1 MLPKRC
7 MIRWLLGY
15 PPSPSVGSPSVLVS
29 VCISCS
35 LSSLARSRSR
45 TRLTMLCHC
54 TTSPST
60 LSPSFLVGV
69 NVDPLSALF
78 LLPPFPPCADG
89 KLDTSVLSSRRPG
102 SCADLGPL
110 VARCLSTWLFRLRLL
125 RLVNKLSLHCP
136 LSHPQPLP
144 CLLSFFSFLLPSM
157 LSFLRFLLDFV
168 YCVSVSVA
176 SVMGVWR
183 PPLPVEPAFPIAVL
197 CFGTAVR
204 VHVVPS
210 LLPPHHIL
218 RLCPAS
224 ISLSLSISQCATLIS
239 ALRTPLSSD
248 TGTIITSPSFPTVH
262 TYIRSSAIE
271 RGLL

>member
-89 KLDTSVLSSRRPG
+89 KLNTSVLSSRRPG
-102 SCADLGPL
+102 SCADLGSL
-110 VARCLSTWLFRLRLL
+110 VARCLSTWLFHLRALASRKQTVPTLPPVPPPAPSLPSFVLFVFTSFYAFLSSLPSRLRVL
-125 RLVNKLSLHCP
+125 R
-136 LSHPQPLP
+136 
-144 CLLSFFSFLLPSM
+144 
-157 LSFLRFLLDFV
+157 
-168 YCVSVSVA
+168 
-176 SVMGVWR
+176 
-183 PPLPVEPAFPIAVL
+183 
-197 CFGTAVR
+197 VR
-204 VHVVPS
+204 VRRQRYGCMAS
-210 LLPPHHIL
+210 
-218 RLCPAS
+218 PAT
-224 ISLSLSISQCATLIS
+224 C
-239 ALRTPLSSD
+239 
-248 TGTIITSPSFPTVH
+248 
-262 TYIRSSAIE
+262 
-271 RGLL
+271 

>member
-168 YCVSVSVA
+168 YYVRVSVA
-176 SVMGVWR
+176 SVVGVWR
-183 PPLPVEPAFPIAVL
+183 PLLPVEPA
-197 CFGTAVR
+197 
-204 VHVVPS
+204 VPS
-210 LLPPHHIL
+210 SFFASARLCVCTLFPPPPHRIP

-224 ISLSLSISQCATLIS
+224 VSLSLSISQCATLIS
-239 ALRTPLSSD
+239 ALRTPTTL
-248 TGTIITSPSFPTVH
+248 
-262 TYIRSSAIE
+262 
-271 RGLL
+271 